1 MLLKLPLGRAYCAL
15 KIAVDADPDGLYLR
29 SLQHLPVIPRTPDV
43 SDAEIDAEIDG
54 RLLQRWLKTDA
65 AAPDLLSG
73 CALDDGDREE
83 PLPILEVDLRR
94 QALICA
100 AEQGRTR
107 IAFARLA
114 DCLLVAPAGHP
125 VIAAI
130 RACVSPQERVHDR
143 MRDELGPEY
152 PRAFASVADLEAVHA
167 AEMARRAG
175 LLPERALRGPWVRA
189 LKRNELHRQG
199 AQLAQTWRELAN
211 AAGAPWSDIALHLAW
226 FQRHAG
232 HPNRA
237 IETARDFWRSKAPA
251 SQTETAM
258 LATVEAAAWIDRF
271 SRKGGAPPDL
281 VEARRAA
288 AKAYAIAP
296 TDPEIQAVYQ
306 RLRTI
311 ESGAGTP

>member
-1 MLLKLPLGRAYCAL
+1 
-15 KIAVDADPDGLYLR
+15 
-29 SLQHLPVIPRTPDV
+29 V
-43 SDAEIDAEIDG
+43 SDVDIDG

-65 AAPDLLSG
+65 VEPALLVG
-73 CALDDGDREE
+73 CALDDGESE
-83 PLPILEVDLRR
+83 ATLPILEVDLSR
-94 QALICA
+94 QVLICA
-100 AEQGRTR
+100 AERGRTR
-107 IAFARLA
+107 IPFARLA
-114 DCLLVAPAGHP
+114 DCVLVAPAGHP
-125 VIAAI
+125 AIAAVQ
-130 RACVSPQERVHDR
+130 ACVSPEEKVHNR
-143 MRDELGPEY
+143 MLDELGPEY
-152 PRAFASVADLEAVHA
+152 PRTFASVADLEAVHA

-175 LLPERALRGPWVRA
+175 KLPERALRGPWVRA

-199 AQLAQTWRELAN
+199 ARLAQTWRELAH
-211 AAGAPWSDIALHLAW
+211 AVGAPWSDIALHLAW

-271 SRKGGAPPDL
+271 ARKGGAPPDL

-296 TDPEIQAVYQ
+296 TDPEIQAVYH
-306 RLRTI
+306 RLKAM
-311 ESGAGTP
+311 ESGSGAA

>member
-1 MLLKLPLGRAYCAL
+1 M
-15 KIAVDADPDGLYLR
+15 
-29 SLQHLPVIPRTPDV
+29 S
-43 SDAEIDAEIDG
+43 DAEIDG
-54 RLLQRWLKTDA
+54 RLLQRWLKTDEA
-65 AAPDLLSG
+65 DPALLTG
-73 CALDDGDREE
+73 CALDDGDSET
-83 PLPILEVDLRR
+83 PLPILEADLDR
-94 QALICA
+94 QVLICG
-100 AEQGRTR
+100 AERGRTR
-107 IAFARLA
+107 IPFARLV

-125 VIAAI
+125 AIAAVQ
-130 RACVSPQERVHDR
+130 ACVSPQEKVHNR
-143 MRDELGPEY
+143 MLDELGPEY

-167 AEMARRAG
+167 AEMARREG
-175 LLPERALRGPWVRA
+175 KLPERALRGPWVRA
-189 LKRNELHRQG
+189 LKRNALHRQG
-199 AQLAQTWRELAN
+199 AQLAQAWRELAN

-271 SRKGGAPPDL
+271 TRKGGAPPDL

-296 TDPEIQAVYQ
+296 TDPEIQEVYH
-306 RLRTI
+306 RLRAI
-311 ESGAGTP
+311 EAGSGAA